1 MKSRRLKLTENI
13 HDRNTIEAAP
23 SLDKNRSTP
32 NNNFGFSDN
41 EKIDSWFF
49 DEKINI
55 QTIIGDVLILN
66 VFTDYSIY

>member
-41 EKIDSWFF
+41 EKIDFWFF
-49 DEKINI
+49 DE
-55 QTIIGDVLILN
+55 QTYVQIIMGDILISN
-66 VFTDYSIY
+66 VFTD